1 MVSRSV
7 SDADPDPKL
16 RTGGESGKGEV
27 WNQRRTWLLMRS
39 TVWSVWAA
47 WPQQSTEV
55 SHEQQATAPGSGESS
70 SILEFLRVCSKSN
83 QKSHTAAHICNPI
96 GRGWRQRY
104 RERKTSWNS
113 WDTCLEEWD
122 KLLVLV
128 RWNSE
133 HSSLQE
139 FDAGGSPWVQDQPRL
154 HSGVL
159 SQSIIPN
166 QKYPQVIITDYCI
179 VKRLKPCVIA
189 RIF

>member
-16 RTGGESGKGEV
+16 RTRGASGKGEV
-27 WNQRRTWLLMRS
+27 WNQRRAWLLMRS

-55 SHEQQATAPGSGESS
+55 LHEQQATAAASGESS
-70 SILEFLRVCSKSN
+70 SILEFLHVCSKSN
-83 QKSHTAAHICNPI
+83 QTSHTAAHICNPV

-104 RERKTSWNS
+104 WELKTSWNP
-113 WDTCLEEWD
+113 WDTCLEERD
-122 KLLVLV
+122 KLLVLDG
-128 RWNSE
+128 WNSE
-133 HSSLQE
+133 RSSLQE
-139 FDAGGSPWVQDQPRL
+139 FDAGESPWVQDQPRL

-159 SQSIIPN
+159 SQSIIRN

-179 VKRLKPCVIA
+179 VKTIETLCHS
-189 RIF
+189 